1 MGTGKKL
8 HNWQDITVFLW
19 SKASWDAVLQGLLL
33 WVLQLLLF
41 SGTEAS
47 LELPECFP
55 GLIALVPRNQT
66 SSVEV
71 WSQYPVCRAGWLLNL
86 NISSLEK
93 PPDALS
99 HVLWDLLSYGRFIPL
114 LKPCV
119 VSSLFFPFWKW
130 IERRDGGTYVCFCPH
145 FFLTPVKPVLKG
157 LMDFLLV
164 FEKVLVTGV
173 LSLFTSW
180 VQETLTL
187 EFLQIFSVVISPW

>member
-33 WVLQLLLF
+33 LVLQLLLF
-41 SGTEAS
+41 SGTKES

-93 PPDALS
+93 LPDALRVTFCGTFFLMDDLSYYWS
-99 HVLWDLLSYGRFIPL
+99 HVLFLRFSFHFENE
-114 LKPCV
+114 LK
-119 VSSLFFPFWKW
+119 
-130 IERRDGGTYVCFCPH
+130 GGTV
-145 FFLTPVKPVLKG
+145 G
-157 LMDFLLV
+157 LMFAFV
-164 FEKVLVTGV
+164 P
-173 LSLFTSW
+173 TSSW
-180 VQETLTL
+180 PQ
-187 EFLQIFSVVISPW
+187 